1 MSSIFTLLWN
11 WSPDPCRTE
20 TLYSLNNSSSL
31 LCSPSPWQLS
41 FYFLYLLMPF
51 LYFLFLLISAAVFCL
66 VIPFRSC
73 RLVILTSLVSNL
85 LFNLLNFFFTTLST
99 CYLHRLYHTYSKCAF
114 WPALTYVCVCLSM
127 SSSLVRMSS
136 MPVAQPHI
144 LSSSFV
150 ALSCSSCPP
159 SQETA
164 RIVCYHRLVC
174 IFYNF
179 M

>member
-1 MSSIFTLLWN
+1 MATHSSILAWRIPMDRGAWQAAVRGVTN
-11 WSPDPCRTE
+11 QT
-20 TLYSLNNSSSL
+20 
-31 LCSPSPWQLS
+31 QLS
-41 FYFLYLLMPF
+41 DYKHSTFYFLYLLMPF

-85 LFNLLNFFFTTLST
+85 LFNLLNFFFTTLSP

-127 SSSLVRMSS
+127 SSSLVKMSS

-164 RIVCYHRLVC
+164 GIVCYHRLVC